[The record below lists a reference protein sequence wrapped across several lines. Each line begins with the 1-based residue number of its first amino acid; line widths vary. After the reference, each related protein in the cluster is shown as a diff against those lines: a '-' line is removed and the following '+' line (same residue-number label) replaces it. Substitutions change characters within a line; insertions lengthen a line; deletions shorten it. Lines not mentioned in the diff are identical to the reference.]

1 MLMQSCDTVTDILGW
16 LLSRSDGLSIL
27 DSSRDVKRLDVDLDF
42 CT

>member
-1 MLMQSCDTVTDILGW
+1 MQSCHTVTEFLGW

-27 DSSRDVKRLDVDLDF
+27 DSSRDVKQLDVGLDF